1 MSFHWSGKD
10 GQPSWLWGGND
21 SEDMYVYNPANFSV
35 NYANSAGSANSLN
48 GGNSYSMQSLEL
60 SFSTPFIDFHY
71 NNSTADYT
79 TRLIEDIEG
88 RLSCY
93 GNFKTTGQ
101 IRSKGSYDTTTSAA
115 PNCHIA
121 NDDYDNSIYR
131 STSSSRRYK
140 FDICNADMSE
150 IRKLY
155 NLPIRKY
162 KYKLDYLSNFDERY
176 NKDIY
181 GFIAEELDELMP
193 IAVNHNQDGSAEMW
207 NSNIIIPCLLGLI
220 QDLNSRLDKIEKG
233 ENG

>member
-1 MSFHWSGKD
+1 
-10 GQPSWLWGGND
+10 
-21 SEDMYVYNPANFSV
+21 
-35 NYANSAGSANSLN
+35 
-48 GGNSYSMQSLEL
+48 MQSLEL

-121 NDDYDNSIYR
+121 NDTYDNSIYR

-233 ENG
+233 QRSK